1 MKSHLVISLTKSKYR
16 KSFNLDLWIL
26 NPILSRS
33 NGQTIKRGSQS
44 KPTGNHPHGAEI
56 TMQWH
61 QLDITEILQL
71 IQRQPSSKY
80 ILIHKGSNDDC
91 LHHRSD
97 Q

>member
-44 KPTGNHPHGAEI
+44 KPTGNHPHEGRDNHADHFE
-56 TMQWH
+56 
-61 QLDITEILQL
+61 
-71 IQRQPSSKY
+71 
-80 ILIHKGSNDDC
+80 DDAKRFS
-91 LHHRSD
+91 LESQHFEKD
-97 Q
+97 FI